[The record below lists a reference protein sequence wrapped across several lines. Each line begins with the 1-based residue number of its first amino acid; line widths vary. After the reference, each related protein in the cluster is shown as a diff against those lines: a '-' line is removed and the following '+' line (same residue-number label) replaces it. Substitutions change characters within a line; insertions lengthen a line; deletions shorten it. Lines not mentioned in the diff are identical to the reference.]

1 MATRASI
8 DPSFPRLIIFGA
20 PLILGL
26 LELGHPALLPGD
38 DIVATI
44 TLIATWWTTLHA
56 LATSAG
62 GRTREVHRQL
72 DRGNGTEEHADAPL

>member
-1 MATRASI
+1 MATTASI
-8 DPSFPRLIIFGA
+8 DAFSPRLIIFGA

-44 TLIATWWTTLHA
+44 
-56 LATSAG
+56 
-62 GRTREVHRQL
+62 
-72 DRGNGTEEHADAPL
+72 APTFS